1 MRNILIVL
9 ILSLF
14 ITENSFAL
22 KIKVICKVGE
32 LYQGGISTDENKR
45 KFIKKIPNLTFIVN
59 YDDWS
64 YVNIKNKNDKKYF
77 LDKTLDSGDRVLIQ
91 YTFSIDHVQLFIWVK
106 EKQFLSI
113 QTGFYSKKENS
124 ENLYKITKS
133 KFDTINNKIPNYKP
147 LEYIL
152 GGEKY
157 HISNLGTEEQEWQK
171 YTIARDF
178 MLSLDD
184 SIVETS
190 VHRLCVSRYPN

>member
-1 MRNILIVL
+1 MRNILIVV

-14 ITENSFAL
+14 ITENSFAK
-22 KIKVICKVGE
+22 KIRVICKVGE
-32 LYQGGISTDENKR
+32 LYQGRISTDANKR
-45 KFIKKIPNLTFIVN
+45 KFIKKIPNLTFIVD

-64 YVNIKNKNDKKYF
+64 YVNIKNKKDKKYF
-77 LDKTLDSGDRVLIQ
+77 LDKTFDDDRFLMQ
-91 YTFSIDHVQLFIWVK
+91 YTFSIDHVQLLIWAK

-113 QTGFYSKKENS
+113 QTGFYSKKES
-124 ENLYKITKS
+124 AEDLYKIIKL
-133 KFDTINNKIPNYKP
+133 KFDTINKKIPNYKR

-157 HISNLGTEEQEWQK
+157 HISNLGTEEQEWEK

-190 VHRLCVSRYPN
+190 VHRLCVSRYGN

>member
-1 MRNILIVL
+1 MRNILIIL

-14 ITENSFAL
+14 ITENSFAK
-22 KIKVICKVGE
+22 KIRLICKVGE
-32 LYQGGISTDENKR
+32 LYQGRISTDANKR

-77 LDKTLDSGDRVLIQ
+77 LDKTLDGGDRVLMQ

-124 ENLYKITKS
+124 ENLYKVTKS

-157 HISNLGTEEQEWQK
+157 HIFNLGTEEQEWQK